1 MTVIKRTGYVTTSKC
16 DAMVAALPT
25 LPIAEG
31 KEYRSADDKSKI
43 SVYQLLRY
51 YSFPES
57 LKTAWK
63 TNIPSEVSSS
73 YLVSTF
79 LKIPKDTGIL
89 YPTTPS
95 DPARYNL
102 NPTQP
107 LRAIGCFLS
116 ISLTDGQHLKLNGTK
131 YDVNKGDALLFDGTY
146 TYETEISSTD
156 ALWNVNMVPTWKM
169 STYGA

>member
-1 MTVIKRTGYVTTSKC
+1 MTVIKRTGYISTSKC

-51 YSFPES
+51 YSFHES
-57 LKTAWK
+57 LNTAWK
-63 TNIPSEVSSS
+63 NNIPSEVSSS

-79 LKIPKDTGIL
+79 MKIPKDTGIL

-95 DPARYNL
+95 DPARYDL
-102 NPTQP
+102 NRP
-107 LRAIGCFLS
+107 LNAVGCFLS
-116 ISLTDGQHLKLNGTK
+116 IALTDGQHLQLNGTT
-131 YDVNKGDALLFDGTY
+131 YDVKKGDALLFDGTY
-146 TYETEISSTD
+146 TYSTQFSSTD
-156 ALWNVNMVPTWKM
+156 ALWNVNMVPTWKLA
-169 STYGA
+169 TYGA

>member
-1 MTVIKRTGYVTTSKC
+1 MTVIKRTGYVSTSKC

-25 LPIAEG
+25 LPTAAG

-79 LKIPKDTGIL
+79 LKIPNYDELLSDT
-89 YPTTPS
+89 
-95 DPARYNL
+95 
-102 NPTQP
+102 
-107 LRAIGCFLS
+107 
-116 ISLTDGQHLKLNGTK
+116 
-131 YDVNKGDALLFDGTY
+131 
-146 TYETEISSTD
+146 
-156 ALWNVNMVPTWKM
+156 
-169 STYGA
+169 

>member
-1 MTVIKRTGYVTTSKC
+1 MTVIKRTGYISTTKC

-25 LPIAEG
+25 LPVAEG

-79 LKIPKDTGIL
+79 MKIPKDTGIL

-95 DPARYNL
+95 DPARYDL
-102 NPTQP
+102 NRP
-107 LRAIGCFLS
+107 LHAVGCFLS
-116 ISLTDGQHLKLNGTK
+116 IALTDGQHLQLNGKT
-131 YDVNKGDALLFDGTY
+131 YDVKKGDALLFDGTY
-146 TYETEISSTD
+146 TYSTQFSSTD
-156 ALWNVNMVPTWKM
+156 ALWNVNMVPTWKLA
-169 STYGA
+169 TYGA

>member
-1 MTVIKRTGYVTTSKC
+1 MTVIKRTGYVSTTKC

-25 LPIAEG
+25 IPTAEG

-51 YSFPES
+51 YSFPNS

-79 LKIPKDTGIL
+79 MKIPKNTGIL

-95 DPARYNL
+95 DPARYDL
-102 NPTQP
+102 NRP
-107 LRAIGCFLS
+107 LNAVGCFLS
-116 ISLTDGQHLKLNGTK
+116 IALSDGQHLQLNGTT
-131 YDVNKGDALLFDGTY
+131 YDVKKGDALLFDGTY
-146 TYETEISSTD
+146 TYSTQFSSTD

>member
-1 MTVIKRTGYVTTSKC
+1 MTVIKRTGYVSTSKC

-79 LKIPKDTGIL
+79 LKIPRL
-89 YPTTPS
+89 
-95 DPARYNL
+95 
-102 NPTQP
+102 
-107 LRAIGCFLS
+107 
-116 ISLTDGQHLKLNGTK
+116 LKLFT
-131 YDVNKGDALLFDGTY
+131 DLLNKILLY
-146 TYETEISSTD
+146 HQ
-156 ALWNVNMVPTWKM
+156 LPPT
-169 STYGA
+169 SQV

>member
-1 MTVIKRTGYVTTSKC
+1 MTVITRTGYVSTSKC
-16 DAMVAALPT
+16 DAMVSALPT
-25 LPIAEG
+25 IPVAEG
-31 KEYRSADDKSKI
+31 KEYRTADDKSKI

-79 LKIPKDTGIL
+79 MKIPKDTGIL

-95 DPARYNL
+95 DPTRYDL
-102 NPTQP
+102 NRP
-107 LRAIGCFLS
+107 LHAIGCFLS
-116 ISLTDGQHLKLNGTK
+116 
-131 YDVNKGDALLFDGTY
+131 
-146 TYETEISSTD
+146 
-156 ALWNVNMVPTWKM
+156 
-169 STYGA
+169 

>member
-1 MTVIKRTGYVTTSKC
+1 MTVIKRTGYVSTSKC

-25 LPIAEG
+25 LPTAAG
-31 KEYRSADDKSKI
+31 KEYRSADDKSKL

-63 TNIPSEVSSS
+63 TNITSEVSSS

-79 LKIPKDTGIL
+79 MKIPKDTGIL

-95 DPARYNL
+95 DPARYDMK
-102 NPTQP
+102 NPV
-107 LRAIGCFLS
+107 RAVGCFLS
-116 ISLTDGQHLKLNGTK
+116 VALTDGQHLTLNGTK

-146 TYETEISSTD
+146 TYETVISSTD

>member
-1 MTVIKRTGYVTTSKC
+1 MTVIKRTGYISTSKC

-25 LPIAEG
+25 LPVAEG
-31 KEYRSADDKSKI
+31 KEYRSADDKSKL

-79 LKIPKDTGIL
+79 MKIPKNTGIL

-95 DPARYNL
+95 DPARYDL
-102 NPTQP
+102 NRP
-107 LRAIGCFLS
+107 LNAVGCFLS
-116 ISLTDGQHLKLNGTK
+116 IALSDGQHLQLNGTT
-131 YDVNKGDALLFDGTY
+131 YDVKKGDALLFDGTY
-146 TYETEISSTD
+146 TYSTQFSSTD

>member
-1 MTVIKRTGYVTTSKC
+1 MTVITRTGYVSTSKC
-16 DAMVAALPT
+16 DAMVSALPT
-25 LPIAEG
+25 IPVAEG
-31 KEYRSADDKSKI
+31 REYRTADDKSKI

-79 LKIPKDTGIL
+79 MKIPKDTGIL

-95 DPARYNL
+95 DPTRYDL
-102 NPTQP
+102 NRP
-107 LRAIGCFLS
+107 LHAIGCFLS
-116 ISLTDGQHLKLNGTK
+116 ISMTDYNHLILNNQK
-131 YDVNKGDALLFDGTY
+131 YELMKGDALIFDGTY
-146 TYETEISSTD
+146 TYETETTSTD
-156 ALWNVNMVPTWKM
+156 DLWNVNMVPTWKM

>member
-1 MTVIKRTGYVTTSKC
+1 MTVIKRTGYLTTNNC

-79 LKIPKDTGIL
+79 MKIPKDTGIL

-95 DPARYNL
+95 DPARYDL
-102 NPTQP
+102 NRP
-107 LRAIGCFLS
+107 LNAVGCFLS
-116 ISLTDGQHLKLNGTK
+116 IALTDGQHLQLNGTT
-131 YDVNKGDALLFDGTY
+131 YDVKKGDALLFDGTY
-146 TYETEISSTD
+146 TYSTQFSSTD
-156 ALWNVNMVPTWKM
+156 ALWNVNMVPTWKLA
-169 STYGA
+169 TYGA

>member
-1 MTVIKRTGYVTTSKC
+1 MTVIKRTGYVSTSKC
-16 DAMVAALPT
+16 KL
-25 LPIAEG
+25 
-31 KEYRSADDKSKI
+31 

-79 LKIPKDTGIL
+79 MKIPKDTGIL

-95 DPARYNL
+95 DPARYDMN
-102 NPTQP
+102 NPV
-107 LRAIGCFLS
+107 RAVGCFLS
-116 ISLTDGQHLKLNGTK
+116 IALTDGQHLTLNGTK

>member
-1 MTVIKRTGYVTTSKC
+1 MTVIKRTGYVSTSKC

-25 LPIAEG
+25 IPIAEG
-31 KEYRSADDKSKI
+31 KEYRSADDKSKL

-79 LKIPKDTGIL
+79 MKIPKDTGIL

-95 DPARYNL
+95 DPARYDL
-102 NPTQP
+102 NRP
-107 LRAIGCFLS
+107 LNAVGCFLS
-116 ISLTDGQHLKLNGTK
+116 IALSDEQHLQLNGTT
-131 YDVNKGDALLFDGTY
+131 YDVKKGDALLFDGTY
-146 TYETEISSTD
+146 TYSTQFSSTD

>member
-1 MTVIKRTGYVTTSKC
+1 MTVIKRTGYVSTSKC

-25 LPIAEG
+25 IPIAEG
-31 KEYRSADDKSKI
+31 KEYRSADDKSKL

-63 TNIPSEVSSS
+63 TNIPSEVSNS

-79 LKIPKDTGIL
+79 MKIPKDTGIL

-95 DPARYNL
+95 DPARYDL
-102 NPTQP
+102 NRP
-107 LRAIGCFLS
+107 LHAVGCFLS
-116 ISLTDGQHLKLNGTK
+116 IALSDGQHLTLNGTT
-131 YDVNKGDALLFDGTY
+131 YDVKKGDALLFDGTY
-146 TYETEISSTD
+146 TYSTQFSSTD
-156 ALWNVNMVPTWKM
+156 ALWNVNMVPTWKLA
-169 STYGA
+169 TYGA